1 VLMYTDE
8 VVVTSETWEGGVIVT
23 FAKPTSNMH
32 HRIKPLYATVNFNGI
47 PVLPFIVCNEVDMNI
62 LPYSMIN
69 TYGREEGIKH
79 IVFICHHIIFY
90 WGGFWDYWSPPC
102 WIHFNTCIPSSLYQI
117 LVFWL
122 LDETIKVAKYMFEL
136 W

>member
-32 HRIKPLYATVNFNGI
+32 HRIKHLYATVNFNGI

-79 IVFICHHIIFY
+79 IFFIYMSLYHILLGWFLRLLK
-90 WGGFWDYWSPPC
+90 
-102 WIHFNTCIPSSLYQI
+102 SSLLDPLQHMHTFFTLSDSGV
-117 LVFWL
+117 LVVRWN
-122 LDETIKVAKYMFEL
+122 Y
-136 W
+136 